1 MISLEASAR
10 FQVCVADLV
19 SLSRREV
26 TIMLAIGLMLT
37 GVYLRWQ
44 MTERQMSI
52 EERLKDGWLTAEQA
66 RWRMQLMRWSGP
78 VVSLLGIALL
88 ALLWLR

>member
-1 MISLEASAR
+1 MISPQAPAR
-10 FQVCVADLV
+10 LQVCVAELL
-19 SLSRREV
+19 SLSRNEV
-26 TIMLAIGLMLT
+26 TIVLAIGLMLA

-44 MTERQMSI
+44 TTEQQMSI

-88 ALLWLR
+88 ALVWLR